1 MNESF
6 IRANL
11 VLTIEIVGLF
21 FAKLDLKDIE

>member
-21 FAKLDLKDIE
+21 FPKLDLKDIE